1 MESPP
6 SPDKQ
11 ISCVFVFFAIISTPF
26 HNEGAY
32 NHYLKQKQN
41 LSFRKISNLNR
52 PISFMVPIKKVIQS
66 FPSITN
72 KVPWSRKDCFK
83 YAIPPALLGNSLYT
97 RNLKLITFSGTQ
109 INSGSYHPPIF
120 PDCIID
126 FELAKNKVDR
136 PFYSSIDPIASI

>member
-1 MESPP
+1 MRSMQPLFEA
-6 SPDKQ
+6 K
-11 ISCVFVFFAIISTPF
+11 T
-26 HNEGAY
+26 
-32 NHYLKQKQN
+32 K
-41 LSFRKISNLNR
+41 
-52 PISFMVPIKKVIQS
+52 PISQKNSKFISPNSFYDSNQKVIQS

-72 KVPWSRKDCFK
+72 KIPWSRKDCFK

-120 PDCIID
+120 PDFIID